1 MKHSP
6 LPTLT
11 SIEVGSIGVT
21 SIKAVPHT
29 LAPQRLR
36 VDGELYKG
44 VLEWASIVEFMLRA
58 FMEVAYSQKL
68 LATKGYLLLSPVGD
82 DRTLGGIYDSFN
94 KELRGENL
102 WGQAL
107 MYCRALLGGQES
119 PAVTALRQTQ
129 SLLNHEWSW
138 DVMEDETIVDMVG
151 IFLGRVPKAN
161 PESKASIARNE
172 FLTNRQQRLVEFI
185 MRTGWQPLPRL
196 EGVVFSKKDKLP
208 RALRDWMFLLTAS
221 KNQPEVLALSQQMSE
236 SSFGCNE
243 AHSLKAKVYL
253 GEILLSEVGLGETQV
268 LPVLEEGLQV
278 KDASAFYAWFLG
290 EQTSL
295 LSPED
300 KTELF
305 EILFLS
311 RGQILTVAGPSV
323 CISDKADFSQHTL
336 TIDFSTRWVIGSM
349 GRLAFPKA
357 VFGNLPGKTDWL
369 LIQLG
374 LMSGGM
380 TSVRGI
386 NAVLNGLPN
395 LWVREANYGHQW
407 ESDHPTPITKNNSY
421 MPLGVKGICS
431 ASQLT
436 GLVFSNDSFGEE
448 TIKSVIH
455 LPEFRYSWLTDKT
468 SMKLISSEGTP
479 SLTAIRYTQ
488 EAEEALGLLDLG
500 CDAFWVY
507 NTYFKTPEEILDAMK
522 MVFFEGVDP
531 RVPIMFHG
539 GVLVTGLDGS
549 KSTKLLNRGQQF
561 TTFNEVVVNIHFG
574 GKKFQR
580 SQCGLKVAR
589 QPLLGVEVIAT
600 EKDEEDFL
608 S

>member
-1 MKHSP
+1 MKDSP

-11 SIEVGSIGVT
+11 SIEFGSIGVN

-36 VDGELYKG
+36 VEGELYKG
-44 VLEWASIVEFMLRA
+44 VLEWASIVEFMIRA
-58 FMEVAYSQKL
+58 FVNLAYSQKL

-82 DRTLGGIYDSFN
+82 DRTLGGVYDSFN

-107 MYCRALLGGQES
+107 MHCRALLGGQES

-151 IFLGRVPKAN
+151 IFLGRVPKVN

-172 FLTNRQQRLVEFI
+172 LLTNRQQRLVEFI
-185 MRTGWQPLPRL
+185 LRTGWQPLPRL

-208 RALRDWMFLLTAS
+208 RALRDWMWLLTAS
-221 KNQPEVLALSQQMSE
+221 QNQPKVMTLSQQMSE
-236 SSFGCNE
+236 SSFGGDE
-243 AHSLKAKVYL
+243 AMCLKAKVYL
-253 GEILLSEVGLGETQV
+253 GEILLSEVGLGETQA
-268 LPVLEEGLQV
+268 LPIMGEGLQV

-290 EQTSL
+290 EQTAN

-300 KTELF
+300 KAELF

-311 RGQILTVAGPSV
+311 RGQNLEVVGPSV

-336 TIDFSTRWVIGSM
+336 AIDFSTRWVIGSM

-357 VFGNLPGKTDWL
+357 VFGELPGKTDWL

-407 ESDHPTPITKNNSY
+407 ESDHPTPVTKNNSY

-431 ASQLT
+431 SSQLT
-436 GLVFSNDSFGEE
+436 GLVFSNDSFGEK

-455 LPEFRYSWLTDKT
+455 LPEFRYSWFTDKT

-507 NTYFKTPEEILDAMK
+507 NTYFKTPEEILGAMK
-522 MVFFEGVDP
+522 MVLFEGVDP

-561 TTFNEVVVNIHFG
+561 TTFNEVVVQISFG
-574 GKKFQR
+574 GKEYKR

-589 QPLLGVEVIAT
+589 QPLLGVEVIAA